1 MCCRVARSSRRRN
14 RPQPCPVRHCPKCQ
28 GAAARE
34 WLAERE
40 AELLPVPY
48 FHVVFS
54 LPAKIARTR
63 PRSTTS
69 CSRPRPRSR
78 STTACPYDRS
88 GRRHLAR
95 WCALGRLPTRLSQS
109 AALGARGDFAASSQQ
124 AAIKLQVQFEDA
136 AGNRAGVLIAG
147 NAAILPSPPRD
158 GSKPRP
164 SFTTIRTL
172 RRSSGMS
179 SGRTLSRQIA
189 G

>member
-1 MCCRVARSSRRRN
+1 MSRPALPQVSGSGSTRVAGRARGRAIAGAVLPRRILAAGQN
-14 RPQPCPVRHCPKCQ
+14 RPNKAAIYDVQ
-28 GAAARE
+28 G
-34 WLAERE
+34 LGRE
-40 AELLPVPY
+40 AAQPQ
-48 FHVVFS
+48 S
-54 LPAKIARTR
+54 
-63 PRSTTS
+63 
-69 CSRPRPRSR
+69 
-78 STTACPYDRS
+78 ACPYDRS

-124 AAIKLQVQFEDA
+124 AAIKLQVQVEDA

-179 SGRTLSRQIA
+179 SGRTLSRQIV